1 MTELECLAYK
11 YDTDKGSHGYC
22 PHYERFI
29 GDMRNLPIT
38 MIEIGVA
45 AGNSMRMWRE
55 WMPKAVIYG
64 FDMNGYTGNSEKDG
78 FRVFNGDQKS
88 QHDLER
94 MAVETGRPNLVIDDA
109 SHMAE
114 EQNVSFSYLW
124 PRVLSHG
131 WYVIEDCF
139 GIRNAID
146 LDTIAQGRYD
156 IEEFHL
162 IAMNGGDVI
171 CFIKKR

>member
-45 AGNSMRMWRE
+45 SGNSMRMWRE
-55 WMPKAVIYG
+55 WMPKATIYG
-64 FDMNGYTGNSEKDG
+64 MDMNGFT
-78 FRVFNGDQKS
+78 GDQEAQGFKVFKGNQRE
-88 QHDLER
+88 QHDLEE
-94 MAVETGRPNLVIDDA
+94 MTKETGRPHLVIDDG
-109 SHMAE
+109 SHDWE
-114 EQNVSFSYLW
+114 DQKVSFSYLW
-124 PRVLSHG
+124 PRVLPHG
-131 WYVIEDCF
+131 WYVIEDSF
-139 GIRNAID
+139 GIRSSID
-146 LDTIAQGRYD
+146 LETIAQGNYD

-171 CFIKKR
+171 CFLKKR